1 MTRINDLELGVDA
14 ERQLE
19 VQLSVQPPSRALVL
33 LDLVARERRR
43 ILQFVVFGLIVSTA
57 VAFLIPARY
66 EATARLMPPDQSG
79 GMTATM
85 LGALAAK
92 AGDGIG
98 SMATDLLGMRTSGA
112 TLVGILSSRTVQ
124 DDLIN
129 KFDLRK
135 VYYKKKYDSARKVLQ
150 ERTSIGEDRKSGII
164 TIQVQDRDP
173 DRAAMIAGGYVN
185 ELNARVSQLTTS
197 SAHRERV
204 FLENRLQSVKLQ
216 LDDATLQLSRFSSK
230 NKTLDPQIEGKTMLE
245 AAANLQGQLI
255 AAEAEL
261 SGLEQIYGPENSR
274 VRAASAKVGELRSK
288 LLSLSGNK
296 PQPDGSVEGQ
306 SGQLY
311 PSLTQL
317 PMLGNTYYGLARQA
331 KIDEAV
337 YEALTKQYE
346 LAKVEEAKEI
356 PTIKVLDEPVV
367 PERKAWPPRT
377 LIIALG
383 TLLAFCLGIAWLAL
397 RDTWNTLDPANP
409 YKLAIGKVRV
419 ILSSDPRNAR
429 QRLAS

>member
-1 MTRINDLELGVDA
+1 MTRVNDFELDA
-14 ERQLE
+14 EQRLE
-19 VQLSVQPPSRALVL
+19 VQLSDQSPPRALVL

-43 ILQFVVFGLIVSTA
+43 ILQFVVVGLIVSAA

-66 EATARLMPPDQSG
+66 EAVARLMPPDQSG
-79 GMTATM
+79 GMTASM

-92 AGDGIG
+92 AGDGLG

-112 TLVGILSSRTVQ
+112 TLVGILSSRTIQ

-129 KFDLRK
+129 KYDLRR
-135 VYYKKKYDSARKVLQ
+135 VYSKSKYESTRKMLQ
-150 ERTSIGEDRKSGII
+150 ERTAIGEDRKSGII

-173 DRAAMIAGGYVN
+173 YRAAQLAGGYVS

-204 FLENRLQSVKLQ
+204 FLENRLQTVKQ
-216 LDDATLQLSRFSSK
+216 HLDEATLQLSRFASK
-230 NKTLDPQIEGKTMLE
+230 NKTFDPQMEGKTMLE
-245 AAANLQGQLI
+245 AAATLQGQLI

-261 SGLEQIYGPENSR
+261 SGLQQIYGPDNSR

-296 PQPDGSVEGQ
+296 SGQ
-306 SGQLY
+306 GDKSDTQNAQLY
-311 PSLTQL
+311 PTLTQL
-317 PMLGNTYYGLARQA
+317 PMLGNTYYDLSRQA
-331 KIDEAV
+331 KINEAV

-346 LAKVEEAKEI
+346 MAKVEEAKEI

-367 PERKAWPPRT
+367 PEKKVWPPRT
-377 LIIALG
+377 LIIILG
-383 TLLAFCLGIAWLAL
+383 TLLAFCLAIVWLAV
-397 RDTWNTLDPANP
+397 RDIWSTLDPTNP
-409 YKLAIGKVRV
+409 YKLAIGKIRV
-419 ILSSDPRNAR
+419 IFSSNPRNAR
-429 QRLAS
+429 ERLAS

>member
-1 MTRINDLELGVDA
+1 MTRVNDLELEA

-19 VQLSVQPPSRALVL
+19 VQMSVQSPPRGLVL
-33 LDLVARERRR
+33 LDLVARERRK
-43 ILQFVVFGLIVSTA
+43 ILQFVIVGLVLSAA
-57 VAFLIPARY
+57 VAFLIPTRY

-92 AGDGIG
+92 AGDGLG
-98 SMATDLLGMRTSGA
+98 SFATDLLGMRTSGA

-135 VYYKKKYDSARKVLQ
+135 VYSKSKYESARKVLQ
-150 ERTSIGEDRKSGII
+150 ERTAIGEDRKSGII

-173 DRAAMIAGGYVN
+173 QRATLIAAGYVS
-185 ELNARVSQLTTS
+185 ELNSRVSQLTTS

-204 FLENRLQSVKLQ
+204 FLEDRLVTVKQ
-216 LDDATLQLSRFSSK
+216 RLDEASLQLSRFSSK
-230 NKTLDPQIEGKTMLE
+230 NKTLDPQIEGKAMLE
-245 AAANLQGQLI
+245 AASTLQGQLI
-255 AAEAEL
+255 AAQAEL
-261 SGLEQIYGPENSR
+261 SGLSQIYGPDNSR
-274 VRAASAKVGELRSK
+274 VRAAAAKVGELKSK
-288 LLSLSGNK
+288 LLTLSGNK
-296 PQPDGSVEGQ
+296 PLGDTADAQNS
-306 SGQLY
+306 QLY
-311 PSLTQL
+311 PSLSQL
-317 PMLGNTYYGLARQA
+317 PMLGNTYYDLARQA

-356 PTIKVLDEPVV
+356 PTIKILDEPVV
-367 PERKAWPPRT
+367 PEKKVWPPRT
-377 LIIALG
+377 LIITLG

-397 RDTWNTLDPANP
+397 RDAWSALDAGSP
-409 YKLAIGKVRV
+409 YKQAIGKIRI
-419 ILSSDPRNAR
+419 ILSHGQNAR

>member
-1 MTRINDLELGVDA
+1 MTRVNDLELDA

-19 VQLSVQPPSRALVL
+19 VQLAMRSPSRVLVL

-43 ILQFVVFGLIVSTA
+43 ILQFVVAGLIVSTA
-57 VAFLIPARY
+57 AAFLIPARY

-92 AGDGIG
+92 AGDGLG

-112 TLVGILSSRTVQ
+112 TLVGILGSRTVQ

-135 VYYKKKYDSARKVLQ
+135 VYSKSKYESARKLLQ
-150 ERTSIGEDRKSGII
+150 ERTAIGEDRKSGII
-164 TIQVQDRDP
+164 TIQVQDRNP
-173 DRAAMIAGGYVN
+173 ERAAMLAGGYVS
-185 ELNARVSQLTTS
+185 ELNSRVSQLTTS

-204 FLENRLQSVKLQ
+204 FLENRLQSVKER
-216 LDDATLQLSRFSSK
+216 LDEATLQLSRFSSK
-230 NKTLDPQIEGKTMLE
+230 NKTFDPQMEGKTMLE
-245 AAANLQGQLI
+245 AAATLQGQLI

-261 SGLEQIYGPENSR
+261 SGLQQIYGPDNSR
-274 VRAASAKVGELRSK
+274 VRAAAARIGELRSK
-288 LLSLSGNK
+288 LMTMSGNK
-296 PQPDGSVEGQ
+296 TAPAEGPDSQ
-306 SGQLY
+306 NTQLY
-311 PSLTQL
+311 PSLSQL
-317 PMLGNTYYGLARQA
+317 PMLGNTYYDLARQA

-346 LAKVEEAKEI
+346 MAKVEEAKEI

-367 PERKAWPPRT
+367 PEKKVWPPRT
-377 LIIALG
+377 VIISLG
-383 TLLAFCLGIAWLAL
+383 TLLAFCLAIAWLAL
-397 RDTWNTLDPANP
+397 RDMWSALDASSP
-409 YKLAIGKVRV
+409 YKLAAAKIRV
-419 ILSSDPRNAR
+419 ILSSNPAHEE

>member
-1 MTRINDLELGVDA
+1 MTRLNDLELDA
-14 ERQLE
+14 ERRLALE
-19 VQLSVQPPSRALVL
+19 LSVQSPPRALVL

-43 ILQFVVFGLIVSTA
+43 ILQFVIVGLIISAV

-98 SMATDLLGMRTSGA
+98 SFATDLLGMRTSGA
-112 TLVGILSSRTVQ
+112 TLVGILGSRTVQ

-135 VYYKKKYDSARKVLQ
+135 VYAKSKYESARKVLQ
-150 ERTSIGEDRKSGII
+150 ERTAVGEDRKSGII
-164 TIQVQDRDP
+164 TIQVQDRSP
-173 DRAAMIAGGYVN
+173 ERAAELAAGYVN
-185 ELNARVSQLTTS
+185 ELNGRVSQLTTS

-204 FLENRLQSVKLQ
+204 FLENRLQTVKQQ
-216 LDDATLQLSRFSSK
+216 LDDATLQLSRFASK

-245 AAANLQGQLI
+245 AASTLQGQLI

-261 SGLEQIYGPENSR
+261 SGLQQIYGPDNSR
-274 VRAASAKVGELRSK
+274 VRAAAAKVGELKSK
-288 LLSLSGNK
+288 LLTLSGNK
-296 PQPDGSVEGQ
+296 SPQSDNPDAQ
-306 SGQLY
+306 NAQLY

-317 PMLGNTYYGLARQA
+317 PMLGNTYYDLSRQA

-367 PERKAWPPRT
+367 PEKKVWPPRT
-377 LIIALG
+377 LIITLG

-397 RDTWNTLDPANP
+397 RDAWSTLDDSNP
-409 YKLAIGKVRV
+409 YKLAAGKIKV
-419 ILSSDPRNAR
+419 ILSNGHTNSR

>member
-1 MTRINDLELGVDA
+1 MTRVNDLELEA
-14 ERQLE
+14 ERRLE
-19 VQLSVQPPSRALVL
+19 VQLSVQPPPRALVL

-43 ILQFVVFGLIVSTA
+43 ILQFVIAGLIISAA

-92 AGDGIG
+92 AGDGLG
-98 SMATDLLGMRTSGA
+98 SFATDLLGMRTSGA
-112 TLVGILSSRTVQ
+112 TLVGILGSRTIQ

-135 VYYKKKYDSARKVLQ
+135 VYSKSKYESARKVLQ
-150 ERTSIGEDRKSGII
+150 ERTAIGEDRKSGII
-164 TIQVQDRDP
+164 TIQVQDRSP
-173 DRAAMIAGGYVN
+173 QRAAELAAGYVN
-185 ELNARVSQLTTS
+185 ELNGRVSQLTTS

-204 FLENRLQSVKLQ
+204 FLENRLQTVKRQ
-216 LDDATLQLSRFSSK
+216 LDEATLQLSRFASK
-230 NKTLDPQIEGKTMLE
+230 TKTLDPQVEGKAMLE
-245 AAANLQGQLI
+245 AASTLQGQLI
-255 AAEAEL
+255 AAQAEL
-261 SGLEQIYGPENSR
+261 SGLEQIYGPDNSR
-274 VRAASAKVGELRSK
+274 VRAAAAKVGALKSK
-288 LLSLSGNK
+288 LLTLSGKSAQGDNADA
-296 PQPDGSVEGQ
+296 QNA
-306 SGQLY
+306 QLY

-317 PMLGNTYYGLARQA
+317 PMLGNTYYDLSRQA

-367 PERKAWPPRT
+367 PEKKVWPPRT
-377 LIIALG
+377 LIITLG
-383 TLLAFCLGIAWLAL
+383 TLLAFCLAIAWLAL
-397 RDTWNTLDPANP
+397 RDAWSALDAASP
-409 YKLAIGKVRV
+409 YKLAAGKIRV
-419 ILSSDPRNAR
+419 ILSNGHSNAR

>member
-1 MTRINDLELGVDA
+1 MTRVNDLELEA
-14 ERQLE
+14 EQRLE
-19 VQLSVQPPSRALVL
+19 AQLSVQPPPRALVL

-43 ILQFVVFGLIVSTA
+43 ILQFVVAGLIISA
-57 VAFLIPARY
+57 AIAFLIPSRY

-79 GMTATM
+79 GMTASM

-98 SMATDLLGMRTSGA
+98 SFATDLLGMRTSGA
-112 TLVGILSSRTVQ
+112 TLVGILGSRTVQ

-135 VYYKKKYDSARKVLQ
+135 VYSKSKYESARKVLQ
-150 ERTSIGEDRKSGII
+150 ERTAIGEDRKSGII
-164 TIQVQDRDP
+164 TIQVQDRSP
-173 DRAAMIAGGYVN
+173 ERAALIAGGYVS
-185 ELNARVSQLTTS
+185 ELNWRVSQLTTS

-204 FLENRLQSVKLQ
+204 FLEDRLVAVKQ
-216 LDDATLQLSRFSSK
+216 RLDEATLQLSRFSSK
-230 NKTLDPQIEGKTMLE
+230 NKTLDPQIEGKTMME

-255 AAEAEL
+255 AAQAEL
-261 SGLEQIYGPENSR
+261 SGLEQIYGPDNSR
-274 VRAASAKVGELRSK
+274 VRAAAAKVGELKSK
-288 LLSLSGNK
+288 LLTLSGNK
-296 PQPDGSVEGQ
+296 PLSDTADAQNS
-306 SGQLY
+306 QLY
-311 PSLTQL
+311 PSLAQL
-317 PMLGNTYYGLARQA
+317 PMLGNTYYDLSRQA

-367 PERKAWPPRT
+367 PEKKVWPPRT

-397 RDTWNTLDPANP
+397 RDTWSALDDTNP
-409 YKLAIGKVRV
+409 YKLAIGKIRV
-419 ILSSDPRNAR
+419 IFSNRQSDPR

>member
-1 MTRINDLELGVDA
+1 MTRVNDLELDA
-14 ERQLE
+14 ERRLA
-19 VQLSVQPPSRALVL
+19 VQLSVQSPPLALLL
-33 LDLVARERRR
+33 LDLVARERGR
-43 ILQFVVFGLIVSTA
+43 ILQFVAAGLIITCA

-79 GMTATM
+79 GMSASM

-98 SMATDLLGMRTSGA
+98 TIATDLLGMRTSGA
-112 TLVGILSSRTVQ
+112 TLVGILGSRTVQ

-129 KFDLRK
+129 KYDLRK
-135 VYYKKKYDSARKVLQ
+135 VYSKSKYESARKTLQ
-150 ERTSIGEDRKSGII
+150 ERTTIGEDRKSGII
-164 TIQVQDRDP
+164 TIQVQDRSP
-173 DRAAMIAGGYVN
+173 ERAGYVS
-185 ELNARVSQLTTS
+185 ELNSRVSQLTTS

-204 FLENRLQSVKLQ
+204 FLENRLQTVKQQ
-216 LDDATLQLSRFSSK
+216 LDEATLQLSRFSSK
-230 NKTLDPQIEGKTMLE
+230 NKTFDPQMEGKTMLE
-245 AAANLQGQLI
+245 AAATLQGQLI

-261 SGLEQIYGPENSR
+261 SGLQQIYGPDNSR

-288 LLSLSGNK
+288 LMTMSGNK
-296 PQPDGSVEGQ
+296 PGSDGADGQ
-306 SGQLY
+306 NAQLY

-317 PMLGNTYYGLARQA
+317 PMLGNTYYDLARQA

-337 YEALTKQYE
+337 YEALTKQFE

-367 PERKAWPPRT
+367 PEKKVWPPRT
-377 LIIALG
+377 LIITLG

-397 RDTWNTLDPANP
+397 RDTWSTLEDTNP
-409 YKLAIGKVRV
+409 YKLAIGKIRV
-419 ILSSDPRNAR
+419 ILSNGQSSER

>member
-1 MTRINDLELGVDA
+1 MTRVNDLELEA

-19 VQLSVQPPSRALVL
+19 VQLSAESPHRALIL

-43 ILQFVVFGLIVSTA
+43 ILQFVVAGLIISAA
-57 VAFLIPARY
+57 VAFLIPTRY

-92 AGDGIG
+92 AGDGLG
-98 SMATDLLGMRTSGA
+98 SFATDLLGMRTSGA
-112 TLVGILSSRTVQ
+112 TLVGILGSRTVQ

-135 VYYKKKYDSARKVLQ
+135 VYFKSKYESARKVLQ
-150 ERTSIGEDRKSGII
+150 ERTAIGEDRKSGII
-164 TIQVQDRDP
+164 TIQVQDRNP
-173 DRAAMIAGGYVN
+173 ERAALIAAGYVS
-185 ELNARVSQLTTS
+185 ELNSRVSQLTTS

-204 FLENRLQSVKLQ
+204 FLENRLVAVKQ
-216 LDDATLQLSRFSSK
+216 RLDEASLQLSRFSSK

-245 AAANLQGQLI
+245 AAANLQGQVI
-255 AAEAEL
+255 AAQAEL
-261 SGLEQIYGPENSR
+261 SGLEQIYGPDNSR
-274 VRAASAKVGELRSK
+274 VRAAAAKIGELKSK
-288 LLSLSGNK
+288 LLTLSGNK
-296 PQPDGSVEGQ
+296 PLSDSADAQNS
-306 SGQLY
+306 QLY
-311 PSLTQL
+311 PSLSQL
-317 PMLGNTYYGLARQA
+317 PMLGNTYYDLARQA

-367 PERKAWPPRT
+367 PEKKVWPPRT
-377 LIIALG
+377 LIITLG
-383 TLLAFCLGIAWLAL
+383 TLLAFCLGIAWLAF
-397 RDTWNTLDPANP
+397 RDAWSALDATSP
-409 YKLAIGKVRV
+409 YKLAVGKIRV
-419 ILSSDPRNAR
+419 ILSNGQNNAHE
-429 QRLAS
+429 RLAS

>member
-1 MTRINDLELGVDA
+1 MTRINDLELDA
-14 ERQLE
+14 ERRLD
-19 VQLSVQPPSRALVL
+19 VHLSVQSPPRALLL

-43 ILQFVVFGLIVSTA
+43 ILQFVVAGLIISAA

-66 EATARLMPPDQSG
+66 EATARLMPPDQSS

-92 AGDGIG
+92 AGDGLS

-112 TLVGILSSRTVQ
+112 TLVGILGSRTIQ

-135 VYYKKKYDSARKVLQ
+135 VYSKSKYESTRKVLQ

-164 TIQVQDRDP
+164 TIQVQDRSP
-173 DRAAMIAGGYVN
+173 ERAAAIAAGYVN
-185 ELNARVSQLTTS
+185 ELNGRVSQLTTS

-204 FLENRLQSVKLQ
+204 FLENRLLTVKQQ
-216 LDDATLQLSRFSSK
+216 LDEATLQLSRFASK
-230 NKTLDPQIEGKTMLE
+230 TKTLDPQVEGKAMLE
-245 AAANLQGQLI
+245 AASTLQGQLI
-255 AAEAEL
+255 AAQAEL
-261 SGLEQIYGPENSR
+261 SGLSQIYGPDNSR
-274 VRAASAKVGELRSK
+274 VRAAAARVGELKSK
-288 LLSLSGNK
+288 LLTLSGNRAT
-296 PQPDGSVEGQ
+296 Q
-306 SGQLY
+306 SGDNADGANAQLY

-317 PMLGNTYYGLARQA
+317 PMLGNTYYDLSRQA

-367 PERKAWPPRT
+367 PEKKVWPPRT
-377 LIIALG
+377 LIITLG
-383 TLLAFCLGIAWLAL
+383 TLLAFCLAIAWLAL
-397 RDTWNTLDPANP
+397 RDAWRALDATSP
-409 YKLAIGKVRV
+409 YKLAVGKISV
-419 ILSSDPRNAR
+419 ILSNGQNNEH